1 MVILKRCRKSVFV
14 KTGET
19 ADALTSNGCCCEL
32 LVCFLNEL
40 FLWKVEHTENIF
52 FLTFCLLAFCLV
64 ISPRSFYCTKMCEKS
79 KSTTFSYYE
88 KLNKRENIFF
98 TICLLTFCL
107 VSRNEVAGRAEQTK
121 NVFVQISQVSSSI
134 LLIYP
139 TLKNPPYYSSYT
151 ENFSILLIYPTLKNP
166 PYYLSYTEKSSILHC
181 KLGGIQIVLA
191 SSAIGFLA
199 NFGNSI
205 YWEAF
210 AKLGLWKMI
219 LIPVF
224 EGRSNP
230 CRETISISLPKSES
244 DRMGLTTFS
253 QLETTG
259 FPIWVNDKKSFSN
272 ISVLKN
278 LVLKTISHSSFCCFL
293 CWKKSTKNVGLKL
306 DLLPAPHFAT
316 KKHGIY
322 WGGKIKCIV
331 DRTKIGGWIECKDVI
346 YVVIS
351 SNKIYC

>member
-1 MVILKRCRKSVFV
+1 MKSWTHRKYFFPHILSFGVLSCNFASVFLLHQNVWKV
-14 KTGET
+14 KI
-19 ADALTSNGCCCEL
+19 NY
-32 LVCFLNEL
+32 L
-40 FLWKVEHTENIF
+40 FILWKVEQTGK
-52 FLTFCLLAFCLV
+52 
-64 ISPRSFYCTKMCEKS
+64 Y
-79 KSTTFSYYE
+79 
-88 KLNKRENIFF
+88 FF

-151 ENFSILLIYPTLKNP
+151 ENSSILLIYPALKNP
-166 PYYLSYTEKSSILHC
+166 PYY

-191 SSAIGFLA
+191 SSAMGFLA

-259 FPIWVNDKKSFSN
+259 FPIWVNDKKSF
-272 ISVLKN
+272 
-278 LVLKTISHSSFCCFL
+278 
-293 CWKKSTKNVGLKL
+293 
-306 DLLPAPHFAT
+306 AT
-316 KKHGIY
+316 LA
-322 WGGKIKCIV
+322 
-331 DRTKIGGWIECKDVI
+331 
-346 YVVIS
+346 S
-351 SNKIYC
+351 

>member
-1 MVILKRCRKSVFV
+1 MWKV
-14 KTGET
+14 KI
-19 ADALTSNGCCCEL
+19 NY
-32 LVCFLNEL
+32 L
-40 FLWKVEHTENIF
+40 FILWKVEEI
-52 FLTFCLLAFCLV
+52 
-64 ISPRSFYCTKMCEKS
+64 EK
-79 KSTTFSYYE
+79 Y
-88 KLNKRENIFF
+88 FF

-121 NVFVQISQVSSSI
+121 NVFVQISQVSS
-134 LLIYP
+134 
-139 TLKNPPYYSSYT
+139 
-151 ENFSILLIYPTLKNP
+151 SILLIYPTLKNP

-253 QLETTG
+253 QVETTG
-259 FPIWVNDKKSFSN
+259 FPIWVNDKKSF
-272 ISVLKN
+272 
-278 LVLKTISHSSFCCFL
+278 
-293 CWKKSTKNVGLKL
+293 
-306 DLLPAPHFAT
+306 AT
-316 KKHGIY
+316 LA
-322 WGGKIKCIV
+322 
-331 DRTKIGGWIECKDVI
+331 
-346 YVVIS
+346 S
-351 SNKIYC
+351 